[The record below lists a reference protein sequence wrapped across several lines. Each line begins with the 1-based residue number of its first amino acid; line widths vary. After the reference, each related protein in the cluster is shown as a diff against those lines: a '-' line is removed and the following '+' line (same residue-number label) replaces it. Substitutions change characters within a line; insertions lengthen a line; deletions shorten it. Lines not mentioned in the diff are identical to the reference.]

1 MVLTCFCVKIVT
13 TNSRLLTFKDNQ
25 LSSVEKRAL
34 YLKIR
39 DFLAADIA
47 AGKWSEND
55 KLPSERQLSEQ
66 FSTTRVTARQA
77 LTQLEAEGLIFRSNR
92 RGWFVTPPRINY
104 DPSRDIGFVRYVEE
118 QGFTART
125 QTLEKKLIELPDWIA
140 DKVGLER
147 GTPVYEILRR
157 RYINDR
163 PCLIEKIF
171 LNPKHCPGVLQ
182 YSLDRSLWKL
192 LKAEYNLEPVERHL
206 EIYPQTL
213 EQPIA
218 EALDAN
224 TGTTGLYIRRICRD
238 QNGDFLEL
246 DEEFWLHNALKV
258 VVSVMPDH

>member
-1 MVLTCFCVKIVT
+1 MLLYENSLAKQSLTNILRV
-13 TNSRLLTFKDNQ
+13 NQ
-25 LSSVEKRAL
+25 LRSVEKRAL
-34 YLKIR
+34 YLRIR
-39 DFLAADIA
+39 DYLAADIA
-47 AGKWSEND
+47 AGKWAENE

-66 FSTTRVTARQA
+66 FNTTRVTARQA
-77 LTQLEAEGLIFRSNR
+77 LTQLEAEGVIFRSNR

-104 DPSRDIGFVRYVEE
+104 DPSRDMGFVRYVED
-118 QGFTART
+118 QGFSART
-125 QTLEKKLIELPDWIA
+125 QTLEKKLIELPDHIA
-140 DKVGLER
+140 DEVGLDR

-182 YSLDRSLWKL
+182 YSLDRSLWSL
-192 LKAEYNLEPVERHL
+192 LKAEYDLVPVERHL

-224 TGTTGLYIRRICRD
+224 TGNSGLYIRRICRD
-238 QNGDFLEL
+238 QSGDFLEL

-258 VVSVMPDH
+258 VVSVMPD